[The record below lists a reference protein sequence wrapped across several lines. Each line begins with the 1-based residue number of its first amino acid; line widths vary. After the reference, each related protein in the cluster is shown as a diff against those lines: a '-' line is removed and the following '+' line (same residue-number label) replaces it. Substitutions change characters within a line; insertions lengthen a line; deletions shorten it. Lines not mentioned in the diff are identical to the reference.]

1 MRGIKAGVR
10 PTMLSNSE
18 RFQPV
23 TIATK
28 VYRQLRADI
37 INGVFPPGTH
47 LVKRT
52 LAKKYGVSVPPVIE
66 ACLRLENDGLVESS
80 PLIGSYVMNVFPDKI
95 EDELVFREA
104 IESQIARTYAVR
116 AGERER
122 QHLLRL
128 ARELDELQDNMDF
141 DDPEQVKQ
149 FQQVHTDFH
158 LVLAKLSGA
167 KLLYQ
172 EMKKLWFRRLMLIW
186 NVDKK
191 KFPNPRKWHIR
202 LTEALNSGDPEVA
215 DRAMREHFTINNDKK
230 TGTVLKTLYSEREQF
245 MESLLLEP
253 SANAELAEDEED
265 EK

>member
-1 MRGIKAGVR
+1 MH
-10 PTMLSNSE
+10 SNSE
-18 RFQPV
+18 RFQPA
-23 TIATK
+23 TIANK

-80 PLIGSYVMNVFPDKI
+80 PLVGSYVMNVFPDKI
-95 EDELVFREA
+95 EDELIFREA

-116 AGERER
+116 AGARER

-128 ARELDELQDNMDF
+128 AEELDELQDNMDF
-141 DDPEQVKQ
+141 DNSEQVKQ
-149 FQQVHTDFH
+149 FQQLHTDFH

-191 KFPNPRKWHIR
+191 QFPNPRKWHTR
-202 LTEALNSGDPEVA
+202 LAEILNSGDPEKA
-215 DRAMREHFTINNDKK
+215 DLAMREHFTINTEKK
-230 TGTVLKTLYSEREQF
+230 TDTVLKSLYHEREHF
-245 MESLLLEP
+245 MEALLLEP
-253 SANAELAEDEED
+253 SGNADLADDEDDGEE
-265 EK
+265 